1 MDEIRNNASIIQDGM
16 FSMDDLMFVDDD
28 HHDDGEAMDPSMKA
42 LFRAERAPSS
52 SLLRQPANG
61 SRANGG
67 GRKVP
72 IREMIRCNSGL
83 ENTKISRVE
92 RSWLVI
98 MENNRIGE
106 VGEKVFFRYVYA

>member
-1 MDEIRNNASIIQDGM
+1 MNEIRKNASIIQDGM
-16 FSMDDLMFVDDD
+16 FSMDDLMFDGDDD
-28 HHDDGEAMDPSMKA
+28 DKREGPSMKA
-42 LFRAERAPSS
+42 LLRAEQAPSS
-52 SLLRQPANG
+52 FLPRHPING
-61 SRANGG
+61 SRASGV

-72 IREMIRCNSGL
+72 LMIRSNSGL

-106 VGEKVFFRYVYA
+106 VGEKIFFW